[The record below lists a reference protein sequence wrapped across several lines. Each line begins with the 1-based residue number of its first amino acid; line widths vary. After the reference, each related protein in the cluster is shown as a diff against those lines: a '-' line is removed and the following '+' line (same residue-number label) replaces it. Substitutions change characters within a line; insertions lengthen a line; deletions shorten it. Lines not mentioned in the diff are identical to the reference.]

1 MRNLTLHKLRSL
13 LTALGIIFGVA
24 AVICMLSINEGAAA
38 DEMRL
43 IELLGTNNIIVQSV
57 KPEQSTRADTG
68 RNRMIRYGIT
78 RRDLSIIRT
87 TLSNHID
94 EVIPLREVAYWVNFA
109 DRKKQVPVVGTSSAL
124 FAEVSL
130 NILPGGRA
138 LVDEDIEGIRQVCVI
153 GNDVAQTLF
162 PLSDPI
168 GETVLAAGAS
178 GSVPYRV
185 VGVIAPVQTAG
196 APARGTQERNFNN
209 EVYIPISTAETRYGD
224 RMAKVAS
231 GSREFVEVEL
241 SGMYIVVDDIEN
253 VIRVSELVKRV
264 FETTHPETDYDIR
277 VPLASLNLAKQKKRR
292 QQWVMGTIAAVSLL
306 VGGIGIMN
314 IMLATVTERTRE
326 IGIRRALGAKQRHII
341 WQFLIETIVL
351 STVGGIIGVVLGYGA
366 ARGLNSLAE
375 WETIVREWTVVI
387 SFALSVM
394 IGVFFGMYPAIRA
407 AQLDPIV
414 ALRYE

>member
-1 MRNLTLHKLRSL
+1 LRNLTLHKLRSL